1 MLVDVRRR
9 RLYRQSYTIL
19 YVFYGFRS
27 RLFRSRRRRSVSP
40 GPPHMNNGQKG
51 GVRARFL
58 SDDSYVLDYKDGT
71 RTRGTT
77 PFELPLDEG
86 PR

>member
-1 MLVDVRRR
+1 
-9 RLYRQSYTIL
+9 
-19 YVFYGFRS
+19 
-27 RLFRSRRRRSVSP
+27 
-40 GPPHMNNGQKG
+40 MNNGQKG